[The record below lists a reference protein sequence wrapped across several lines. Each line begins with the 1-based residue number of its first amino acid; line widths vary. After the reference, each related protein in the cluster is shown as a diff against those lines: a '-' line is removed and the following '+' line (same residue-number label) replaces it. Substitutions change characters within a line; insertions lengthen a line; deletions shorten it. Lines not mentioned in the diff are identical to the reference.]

1 MNDLQSL
8 HAALSQ
14 DDPSQDVADRSRH
27 RLQNRIAGGPA
38 SSHRRT
44 RWLAVGTGLTVTAA
58 AAAVAISVL
67 PGSPPA
73 GGNNPPVS
81 TDNAAPTKT
90 VTAQQVLLAAATA
103 AEKAPEGAGDYWHV
117 KVTITRADGTVDP
130 ADTWDYWTGLDG
142 RTWWGGLK
150 SQNKAWPTI
159 EEPQSHPFDMYGVGL
174 TVEQLSTL
182 PTDPEA
188 LKTWILEAIRNGDA
202 RSSAGPLRDNP
213 EFLAQAQFD
222 SLFML
227 VSTLPASPEV
237 RAAAFRAIATYPDV
251 QSLGEVQG
259 GQGLLLPG
267 GQRFVVDT
275 ATGQVTGASR
285 FVTPEGG
292 IYSVPEPDSAEIT
305 TEWTDTLPR

>member
-8 HAALSQ
+8 HAALTQ

-27 RLQNRIAGGPA
+27 RLQNRIAGGPVA
-38 SSHRRT
+38 HRRT

-73 GGNNPPVS
+73 GNNPPVS

-103 AEKAPEGAGDYWHV
+103 AEKAPVGSGDYWHV
-117 KVTITRADGTVDP
+117 KVTITRTDGTVGP

-142 RTWWGGLK
+142 RMWWGHLK
-150 SQNKAWPTI
+150 TQHKASPTI
-159 EEPQSHPFDMYGVGL
+159 AEPRPHPFDMYGVGL
-174 TVEQLSTL
+174 TVEQLRTL

-188 LKTWILEAIRNGDA
+188 LKTWIIEAIRNGDA

-213 EFLAQAQFD
+213 ELLAQAQFD

-227 VSTLPASPEV
+227 VSTLPAAPEV

-251 QSLGEVQG
+251 QSLGPVPG
-259 GQGLLLPG
+259 GEGLLLPG

-292 IYSVPEPDSAEIT
+292 IYSVPEADGSARIT
-305 TEWTDTLPR
+305 AEWTDTLPE